1 VDPVTPPPPP
11 PTSPSAAPAWSRLHL
26 WQIQPLRDIMIF
38 VAMFGLLWLGYRLSI
53 VTVPILLALLLAYLF
68 EPVVRW
74 VTRRNRV
81 RRPFAALSIIVLS
94 TLVVVAPAG
103 FGIAFGLA
111 QGSAFVQT
119 QSANIQQLLKVLDKP
134 EDQSLR
140 DALPSERWRS
150 LADWL
155 IKQEARAALDS
166 AVEGAKR
173 GIKGAE
179 ADGATVA
186 RPTGPAKDAT
196 ANDPDTL
203 TGSTPEPPATGD
215 TDTDGNLPMD
225 LVASGVAQIT
235 SQAVE
240 WLRNHAGD
248 LGARAVRVGA
258 GALGTLGRVAGS
270 FATLLFGGFLTL
282 FFFYFFCVSWD
293 RVLCAFKE
301 LVPISAQP
309 RVFELASRMDRVIA
323 GFVRGRLTI
332 CLCQIVL
339 FTIAY
344 LIIGV
349 PAAFI
354 VGPLV
359 GLLTLVPY
367 GASVGMPVAMLLMAL
382 SPNIHNDFRDSWWF
396 IIGAP
401 IFVQGISQVLD
412 DYILTP
418 KIQGKNTDMSVPMI
432 LFASIAGGVLGGVY
446 GLLLAIPVAAC
457 AKILYFEI
465 VLPRLKAWAA
475 GTAADPLPFSR

>member
-1 VDPVTPPPPP
+1 
-11 PTSPSAAPAWSRLHL
+11 
-26 WQIQPLRDIMIF
+26 MIV
-38 VAMFGLLWLGYRLSI
+38 VAILGLLWLGYRLSI

-74 VTRRNRV
+74 ATKRDRV
-81 RRPFAALSIIVLS
+81 RRPFVALSIIVIS

-134 EDQSLR
+134 EDQALR
-140 DALPSERWRS
+140 DGLPGERWRS

-155 IKQEARAALDS
+155 IKQEARAAVDS

-173 GIKGAE
+173 GIKG
-179 ADGATVA
+179 
-186 RPTGPAKDAT
+186 KDAESSSNV
-196 ANDPDTL
+196 NDPGANPPTPDAASESAAATL
-203 TGSTPEPPATGD
+203 TKSETEAIQGALTSTDSDPAVMTDDAGSASI
-215 TDTDGNLPMD
+215 LPMD

-293 RVLCAFKE
+293 RVLSAFKE
-301 LVPISAQP
+301 LVPIAAQP
-309 RVFELASRMDRVIA
+309 RAFELASRMDRVIA

-332 CLCQIVL
+332 CLCQMVL

-354 VGPLV
+354 VGPIV

-382 SPNIHNDFRDSWWF
+382 NPTLHNDIRDSWWF
-396 IIGAP
+396 IVGAP
-401 IFVQGISQVLD
+401 MLVQGISQVLD

-418 KIQGKNTDMSVPMI
+418 KIQGKNTDMSMPMI

-457 AKILYFEI
+457 AKILYLEL
-465 VLPRLKAWAA
+465 VVPRLKAWAA
-475 GTAADPLPFSR
+475 GKAADPLPFSR

>member
-1 VDPVTPPPPP
+1 
-11 PTSPSAAPAWSRLHL
+11 LHL
-26 WQIQPLRDIMIF
+26 WQIQPLRDVMIV
-38 VAMFGLLWLGYRLSI
+38 VAILGLLWLGYRLSI

-74 VTRRNRV
+74 ATKRDRV
-81 RRPFAALSIIVLS
+81 RRPFVALSIIVIS

-134 EDQSLR
+134 EDKALR
-140 DALPSERWRS
+140 DGLPGERWRS

-155 IKQEARAALDS
+155 IKQEARAAVDS

-173 GIKGAE
+173 GIKGKDAESSSNVNDPGAKPPTPDAASENAAATLTKTETEAE
-179 ADGATVA
+179 AIQGALTSTDSDSAVL
-186 RPTGPAKDAT
+186 TDDA
-196 ANDPDTL
+196 
-203 TGSTPEPPATGD
+203 GSASI
-215 TDTDGNLPMD
+215 LPMD

-293 RVLCAFKE
+293 RVLSAFKE
-301 LVPISAQP
+301 LVPIAAQP
-309 RVFELASRMDRVIA
+309 RAFELASRMDRVIA

-332 CLCQIVL
+332 CLCQMVL

-354 VGPLV
+354 VGPIV

-382 SPNIHNDFRDSWWF
+382 NPTLQNDIRDSWWF
-396 IIGAP
+396 IVGAP
-401 IFVQGISQVLD
+401 MLVQGISQVLD

-418 KIQGKNTDMSVPMI
+418 KIQGKNTDMSMPMI

-457 AKILYFEI
+457 AKILYLEL
-465 VLPRLKAWAA
+465 VVPRLKAWAA
-475 GTAADPLPFSR
+475 GKAADPLPFSR

>member
-1 VDPVTPPPPP
+1 
-11 PTSPSAAPAWSRLHL
+11 
-26 WQIQPLRDIMIF
+26 MIV
-38 VAMFGLLWLGYRLSI
+38 VAILGLLWLGYRLSI
-53 VTVPILLALLLAYLF
+53 VTVPVLLALLLAYLF

-74 VTRRNRV
+74 TTKRNRV

-119 QSANIQQLLKVLDKP
+119 QSANVQQLLKVLDQP
-134 EDQSLR
+134 EDKSLR
-140 DALPSERWRS
+140 DGLPSERWRS

-173 GIKGAE
+173 GIKGEDAE
-179 ADGATVA
+179 PSSTPDEQTKSPEALTAAPRAGPSQDETAGDSGA
-186 RPTGPAKDAT
+186 
-196 ANDPDTL
+196 L
-203 TGSTPEPPATGD
+203 SSSTPEQPATIE
-215 TDTDGNLPMD
+215 TDADGNLPMD

-301 LVPISAQP
+301 LVPIAAQP

-323 GFVRGRLTI
+323 GFIRGRLTI

-354 VGPLV
+354 VGPIV

-367 GASVGMPVAMLLMAL
+367 GASLGMPVAMLLMAL
-382 SPNIHNDFRDSWWF
+382 SPTLHNDFRDSWWF

-401 IFVQGISQVLD
+401 ILVQGISQVLD
-412 DYILTP
+412 DYVLTP
-418 KIQGKNTDMSVPMI
+418 KIQGKNTDMSMPMI

-457 AKILYFEI
+457 AKILYLEI
-465 VLPRLKAWAA
+465 LAPRLKAWAA

>member
-1 VDPVTPPPPP
+1 
-11 PTSPSAAPAWSRLHL
+11 LHL
-26 WQIQPLRDIMIF
+26 WQIQPLRDVMIV
-38 VAMFGLLWLGYRLSI
+38 VAIIGLLWLGYRLSI
-53 VTVPILLALLLAYLF
+53 VTVPVLLALLLAYLF

-74 VTRRNRV
+74 ATRRGRV
-81 RRPFAALSIIVLS
+81 RRPFAALAIIALS
-94 TLVVVAPAG
+94 SLVVVVPAG

-119 QSANIQQLLKVLDKP
+119 QSANVQQLLKAVDKP
-134 EDQSLR
+134 EDSSLR
-140 DALPSERWRS
+140 DALPSDRWRS

-173 GIKGAE
+173 GI
-179 ADGATVA
+179 
-186 RPTGPAKDAT
+186 TGEVPDAAGKDAAPPKT
-196 ANDPDTL
+196 PDNASSEL
-203 TGSTPEPPATGD
+203 SDATGGEATGGKTPSAGD
-215 TDTDGNLPMD
+215 AATEDAPSDAAASDDDSSLPFD
-225 LVASGVAQIT
+225 LVSSGVAQVT
-235 SQAVE
+235 SQAVN
-240 WLRNHAGD
+240 WLRDHAGD

-293 RVLCAFKE
+293 RVLTAFKE
-301 LVPISAQP
+301 LVPLAHQE
-309 RVFELASRMDRVIA
+309 RVFDLATRMDRVIA

-339 FTIAY
+339 FTLAY

-349 PAAFI
+349 PAALI
-354 VGPLV
+354 VGPIV

-367 GASVGMPVAMLLMAL
+367 GASLGVPVAMLLLAL
-382 SPNIHNDFRDSWWF
+382 NPTVHADFRDSWWF
-396 IIGAP
+396 IVGAP
-401 IFVQGISQVLD
+401 IVVQGISQVLD
-412 DYILTP
+412 DYVLTP
-418 KIQGKNTDMSVPMI
+418 KIQGKNTDMSMPMI

-457 AKILYFEI
+457 AKILFQEV
-465 VLPRLKAWAA
+465 VLPRVRAWAA
-475 GTAADPLPFSR
+475 GKAADPLPFSR

>member
-1 VDPVTPPPPP
+1 
-11 PTSPSAAPAWSRLHL
+11 
-26 WQIQPLRDIMIF
+26 MIV
-38 VAMFGLLWLGYRLSI
+38 VAILGLLWLGYRLSI

-74 VTRRNRV
+74 ATKHNRV
-81 RRPFAALSIIVLS
+81 RRPFVALSIIVIS
-94 TLVVVAPAG
+94 TFVVVAPAG
-103 FGIAFGLA
+103 FAIAFGLA

-119 QSANIQQLLKVLDKP
+119 QSANVQQLLKVLDKP
-134 EDQSLR
+134 EDASLR
-140 DALPSERWRS
+140 DGLPGERWRH

-166 AVEGAKR
+166 AVEGARR
-173 GIKGAE
+173 GIKGEGAE
-179 ADGATVA
+179 PSAKPDEPSKGAEESAVAPPTIPATDETALNPNTLADSASDAPATVE
-186 RPTGPAKDAT
+186 TGT
-196 ANDPDTL
+196 N
-203 TGSTPEPPATGD
+203 
-215 TDTDGNLPMD
+215 GNLPMD

-309 RVFELASRMDRVIA
+309 RVFELAARMDRVIA

-354 VGPLV
+354 VGPIV

-367 GASVGMPVAMLLMAL
+367 GASLGMPVAMLLMAL
-382 SPNIHNDFRDSWWF
+382 SPTLHNDFRDSWWF

-401 IFVQGISQVLD
+401 VLVQGISQVLD

-418 KIQGKNTDMSVPMI
+418 KIQGKNTDMSMPMI

-457 AKILYFEI
+457 AKILYLELL
-465 VLPRLKAWAA
+465 VPRLKAWAA
-475 GTAADPLPFSR
+475 GKAADPLPFSR

>member
-1 VDPVTPPPPP
+1 
-11 PTSPSAAPAWSRLHL
+11 
-26 WQIQPLRDIMIF
+26 MIV
-38 VAMFGLLWLGYRLSI
+38 VAILGLLWLGYRLSI

-74 VTRRNRV
+74 ATKRDRV
-81 RRPFAALSIIVLS
+81 RRPFVALSIIVIS

-134 EDQSLR
+134 EDKALR
-140 DALPSERWRS
+140 EGLPGERWRS

-155 IKQEARAALDS
+155 IKQEARAAVDS

-173 GIKGAE
+173 GIKGKDAESSSNVNDPGAKPPTPDTASESAAATLTKTETEAE
-179 ADGATVA
+179 AIQGALTS
-186 RPTGPAKDAT
+186 TDSDPAVLTDDA
-196 ANDPDTL
+196 
-203 TGSTPEPPATGD
+203 GSASI
-215 TDTDGNLPMD
+215 LPMD

-293 RVLCAFKE
+293 RVLSAFKE
-301 LVPISAQP
+301 LVPIAAQP
-309 RVFELASRMDRVIA
+309 RAFELASRMDRVIA

-332 CLCQIVL
+332 CLCQMVL

-354 VGPLV
+354 VGPIV

-382 SPNIHNDFRDSWWF
+382 NPTLHNDIRDSWWF
-396 IIGAP
+396 IVGAP
-401 IFVQGISQVLD
+401 MLVQGISQVLD

-418 KIQGKNTDMSVPMI
+418 KIQGKNTDMSMPMI

-457 AKILYFEI
+457 AKILYLEL
-465 VLPRLKAWAA
+465 VVPRLKAWAA
-475 GTAADPLPFSR
+475 GKAADPLPFSR

>member
-1 VDPVTPPPPP
+1 
-11 PTSPSAAPAWSRLHL
+11 
-26 WQIQPLRDIMIF
+26 MIV
-38 VAMFGLLWLGYRLSI
+38 VAILGLLWLGYRLSI

-74 VTRRNRV
+74 ATKRDRV
-81 RRPFAALSIIVLS
+81 RRPFVALSIIVIS

-134 EDQSLR
+134 EDKALR
-140 DALPSERWRS
+140 DGLPGERWRS

-155 IKQEARAALDS
+155 IKQEARAAVDS

-173 GIKGAE
+173 GIKG
-179 ADGATVA
+179 
-186 RPTGPAKDAT
+186 KDAEPSSNV
-196 ANDPDTL
+196 NDPGAKPPTPDAASENAAATL
-203 TGSTPEPPATGD
+203 TKTETEAAAIQGALTSTDSDPAVLTDDAGSASI
-215 TDTDGNLPMD
+215 LPMD

-293 RVLCAFKE
+293 RVLSAFKE
-301 LVPISAQP
+301 LVPIAAQP
-309 RVFELASRMDRVIA
+309 RAFELASRMDRVIA

-332 CLCQIVL
+332 CLCQMVL

-354 VGPLV
+354 VGPIV

-382 SPNIHNDFRDSWWF
+382 NPTLHNDIRDSWWF
-396 IIGAP
+396 IVGAP
-401 IFVQGISQVLD
+401 MLVQGISQVLD

-418 KIQGKNTDMSVPMI
+418 KIQGKNTDMSMPMI

-457 AKILYFEI
+457 AKILYLEL
-465 VLPRLKAWAA
+465 VVPRLKAWAA
-475 GTAADPLPFSR
+475 GKAADPLPFSR

>member
-1 VDPVTPPPPP
+1 
-11 PTSPSAAPAWSRLHL
+11 LHL
-26 WQIQPLRDIMIF
+26 WQIQPLRDVMIV
-38 VAMFGLLWLGYRLSI
+38 VAILGLLWLGYRLSI

-74 VTRRNRV
+74 ATKRDRV
-81 RRPFAALSIIVLS
+81 RRPFVALSIIVIS

-134 EDQSLR
+134 EDKALR
-140 DALPSERWRS
+140 DGLPGERWRS

-155 IKQEARAALDS
+155 IKQEARAAVDS

-173 GIKGAE
+173 GIKG
-179 ADGATVA
+179 
-186 RPTGPAKDAT
+186 KDSEPSSNV
-196 ANDPDTL
+196 NDPGAKPPTPDEASENAAATL
-203 TGSTPEPPATGD
+203 TKSETEAAAIQGALKSTDSDPPVLTDDAGSASI
-215 TDTDGNLPMD
+215 LPMD

-293 RVLCAFKE
+293 RVLSAFKE
-301 LVPISAQP
+301 LVPIAAQP
-309 RVFELASRMDRVIA
+309 RAFELASRMDRVIA

-332 CLCQIVL
+332 CLCQMVL

-354 VGPLV
+354 VGPIV

-382 SPNIHNDFRDSWWF
+382 NPTLHNDIRDSWWF
-396 IIGAP
+396 IVGAP
-401 IFVQGISQVLD
+401 MLVQGISQVLD

-418 KIQGKNTDMSVPMI
+418 KIQGKNTDMSMPMI

-457 AKILYFEI
+457 AKILYLEL
-465 VLPRLKAWAA
+465 VVPRLKAWAA
-475 GTAADPLPFSR
+475 GKAADPLPFSR

>member
-1 VDPVTPPPPP
+1 
-11 PTSPSAAPAWSRLHL
+11 
-26 WQIQPLRDIMIF
+26 MIV
-38 VAMFGLLWLGYRLSI
+38 VAILGLLWLGYRLSI

-74 VTRRNRV
+74 ATKRDRV
-81 RRPFAALSIIVLS
+81 RRPFVALSIIVIS

-134 EDQSLR
+134 EDKALR
-140 DALPSERWRS
+140 DGLPGERWRS

-155 IKQEARAALDS
+155 IKQEARAAVDS

-173 GIKGAE
+173 GINGKDAESSSNVNDPGAKPPTPDAASENAAATLTKSETEAE
-179 ADGATVA
+179 AIQGALTS
-186 RPTGPAKDAT
+186 TDSDPAVLTDDA
-196 ANDPDTL
+196 
-203 TGSTPEPPATGD
+203 GSASI
-215 TDTDGNLPMD
+215 LPMD

-293 RVLCAFKE
+293 RVLSAFKE
-301 LVPISAQP
+301 LVPIAAQP
-309 RVFELASRMDRVIA
+309 RAFELASRMDRVIA

-332 CLCQIVL
+332 CLCQMVL

-354 VGPLV
+354 VGPIV

-382 SPNIHNDFRDSWWF
+382 NPTLHNDIRDSWWF
-396 IIGAP
+396 IVGAP
-401 IFVQGISQVLD
+401 MLVQGISQVLD

-418 KIQGKNTDMSVPMI
+418 KIQGKNTDMSMPMI

-457 AKILYFEI
+457 AKILYLEL
-465 VLPRLKAWAA
+465 VVPRLKAWAA
-475 GTAADPLPFSR
+475 GKAADPLPFSR

>member
-1 VDPVTPPPPP
+1 
-11 PTSPSAAPAWSRLHL
+11 LHL
-26 WQIQPLRDIMIF
+26 WQIQPLRDVMIV
-38 VAMFGLLWLGYRLSI
+38 VAILGLLWLGYRLSI

-74 VTRRNRV
+74 ATKRDRV
-81 RRPFAALSIIVLS
+81 RRPFVALSIIVIS

-134 EDQSLR
+134 EDKALR
-140 DALPSERWRS
+140 DGLPGERWRS

-155 IKQEARAALDS
+155 IKQEARAAVDS

-173 GIKGAE
+173 GIKG
-179 ADGATVA
+179 
-186 RPTGPAKDAT
+186 KDAEPSSNV
-196 ANDPDTL
+196 NDPGAKPPTPDAASENAAATL
-203 TGSTPEPPATGD
+203 TKTETEAAAIQGALTSTDSDPAVLTDDAGSASI
-215 TDTDGNLPMD
+215 LPMD

-293 RVLCAFKE
+293 RVLSAFKE
-301 LVPISAQP
+301 LVPIAAQP
-309 RVFELASRMDRVIA
+309 RAFELASRMDRVIA

-332 CLCQIVL
+332 CLCQMVL

-354 VGPLV
+354 VGPIV

-382 SPNIHNDFRDSWWF
+382 NPTLHNDIRDSWWF
-396 IIGAP
+396 IVGAP
-401 IFVQGISQVLD
+401 MLVQGISQVLD

-418 KIQGKNTDMSVPMI
+418 KIQGKNTDMSMPMI

-457 AKILYFEI
+457 AKILYLEL
-465 VLPRLKAWAA
+465 VVPRLKAWAA
-475 GTAADPLPFSR
+475 GKAADPLPFSR

>member
-1 VDPVTPPPPP
+1 
-11 PTSPSAAPAWSRLHL
+11 LHL
-26 WQIQPLRDIMIF
+26 WQIQPLRDVMIV
-38 VAMFGLLWLGYRLSI
+38 VAILGLLWLGYRLSI

-74 VTRRNRV
+74 ATKRDRV
-81 RRPFAALSIIVLS
+81 RRPFVALSIIVIS

-134 EDQSLR
+134 EDKALR
-140 DALPSERWRS
+140 DGLPGERWRS

-155 IKQEARAALDS
+155 IKQEARAAVDS

-173 GIKGAE
+173 GIKG
-179 ADGATVA
+179 
-186 RPTGPAKDAT
+186 KDAESSSNV
-196 ANDPDTL
+196 NDPGAKPPTPDAASENAAATL
-203 TGSTPEPPATGD
+203 TKSETEAIQGALTSTDSDPAVLTDDAGSASI
-215 TDTDGNLPMD
+215 LPMD

-293 RVLCAFKE
+293 RVLSAFKE
-301 LVPISAQP
+301 LVPIAAQP
-309 RVFELASRMDRVIA
+309 RAFELASRMDRVIA

-332 CLCQIVL
+332 CLCQMVL

-354 VGPLV
+354 VGPIV

-382 SPNIHNDFRDSWWF
+382 NPTLHNDIRDSWWF
-396 IIGAP
+396 IVGAP
-401 IFVQGISQVLD
+401 MLVQGISQVLD

-418 KIQGKNTDMSVPMI
+418 KIQGKNTDMSMPMI

-457 AKILYFEI
+457 AKILYLEL
-465 VLPRLKAWAA
+465 VVPRLKAWAA
-475 GTAADPLPFSR
+475 GKAADPLPFSR

>member
-1 VDPVTPPPPP
+1 
-11 PTSPSAAPAWSRLHL
+11 
-26 WQIQPLRDIMIF
+26 
-38 VAMFGLLWLGYRLSI
+38 
-53 VTVPILLALLLAYLF
+53 
-68 EPVVRW
+68 VVRW
-74 VTRRNRV
+74 ATKRDRV
-81 RRPFAALSIIVLS
+81 RRPFVALSIIVIS

-134 EDQSLR
+134 EDKALR
-140 DALPSERWRS
+140 DGLPGERWRS

-155 IKQEARAALDS
+155 IKQEARAAVDS

-173 GIKGAE
+173 GIKG
-179 ADGATVA
+179 
-186 RPTGPAKDAT
+186 KDAEPSSNV
-196 ANDPDTL
+196 NDPGAKPPTPDAASENAAATL
-203 TGSTPEPPATGD
+203 TKTETEAAAIQGALTSTDSDPAVLTDDAGSASI
-215 TDTDGNLPMD
+215 LPMD

-293 RVLCAFKE
+293 RVLSAFKE
-301 LVPISAQP
+301 LVPIAAQP
-309 RVFELASRMDRVIA
+309 RAFELASRMDRVIA

-332 CLCQIVL
+332 CLCQMVL

-354 VGPLV
+354 VGPIV

-382 SPNIHNDFRDSWWF
+382 NPTLHNDIRDSWWF
-396 IIGAP
+396 IVGAP
-401 IFVQGISQVLD
+401 MLVQGISQVLD

-418 KIQGKNTDMSVPMI
+418 KIQGKNTDMSMPMI

-457 AKILYFEI
+457 AKILYLEL
-465 VLPRLKAWAA
+465 VVPRLKAWAA
-475 GTAADPLPFSR
+475 GKAADPLPFSR

>member
-1 VDPVTPPPPP
+1 
-11 PTSPSAAPAWSRLHL
+11 LHL
-26 WQIQPLRDIMIF
+26 WQIQPLRDVMIV
-38 VAMFGLLWLGYRLSI
+38 VAILGLLWLGYRLSI

-74 VTRRNRV
+74 ATKRDRV
-81 RRPFAALSIIVLS
+81 RRPFVALSIIVIS

-134 EDQSLR
+134 EDKALR
-140 DALPSERWRS
+140 DGLPGERWRS

-155 IKQEARAALDS
+155 IKQEARAAVDS

-173 GIKGAE
+173 GIKG
-179 ADGATVA
+179 
-186 RPTGPAKDAT
+186 KDAESSSNV
-196 ANDPDTL
+196 NDPGAKPPTPDAASENAAATL
-203 TGSTPEPPATGD
+203 TKTETEAAAIQGALTSTDSDPAVLTDDAGSASI
-215 TDTDGNLPMD
+215 LPMD

-293 RVLCAFKE
+293 RVLSAFKE
-301 LVPISAQP
+301 LVPIAAQP
-309 RVFELASRMDRVIA
+309 RAFELASRMDRVIA

-332 CLCQIVL
+332 CLCQMVL

-354 VGPLV
+354 VGPIV

-382 SPNIHNDFRDSWWF
+382 NPTLHNDIRDSWWF
-396 IIGAP
+396 IVGAP
-401 IFVQGISQVLD
+401 MLVQGISQVLD

-418 KIQGKNTDMSVPMI
+418 KIQGKNTDMSMPMI

-457 AKILYFEI
+457 AKILYLEL
-465 VLPRLKAWAA
+465 VVPRLKAWAA
-475 GTAADPLPFSR
+475 GKAADPLPFSR